1 MKKLLLVIMALCIVF
16 TAGSALAE
24 DYTQD
29 AFDSFTYMVRDENLD
44 MREDYP
50 DAFQGKAI
58 FGLYYDLFSDPL
70 EISSVTL
77 RETGDFYGIPRE
89 VLASS
94 IDDADWAFLI
104 YAEET
109 GSEGEDVLPIRVM
122 IFAVD
127 AKNAVFYRPYE
138 LDTRETILENDG
150 RTYDLGPS
158 IRGWDEF
165 MLYPEW
171 RKANAAYDDAYRMAL
186 QYLKDEKYFSAWEA
200 FSASEAEDAEERAA
214 ACIQPWPDNGEIWR
228 DRSAGNG
235 NMQLTVTVDQPD
247 DHALLVRILK
257 DGNAVSCLFIGG
269 TGEATATLPAGT
281 YVIKDGS
288 GEQWFG
294 VREAFG
300 RYGNY
305 ETMTFYDVGTEEVTL
320 NAGYAYTIRINVEE
334 ISPEAEGIG
343 SEYEDWEGF
352 AD

>member
-16 TAGSALAE
+16 TAGSVLAE

-50 DAFQGKAI
+50 DAFQGKAV

-70 EISSVTL
+70 EISSV
-77 RETGDFYGIPRE
+77 
-89 VLASS
+89 S

-214 ACIQPWPDNGEIWR
+214 ACIQPWPRALARVGQAVIFLKF
-228 DRSAGNG
+228 RSDHFSNSPLSSSWFEPAALRAMLNRASSTSSWISGSCEKSRFTRLELFGSWSTLTFPSRIQRRKKAPMSPLEEFCPEGNRHP
-235 NMQLTVTVDQPD
+235 LSST
-247 DHALLVRILK
+247 
-257 DGNAVSCLFIGG
+257 
-269 TGEATATLPAGT
+269 
-281 YVIKDGS
+281 
-288 GEQWFG
+288 
-294 VREAFG
+294 
-300 RYGNY
+300 
-305 ETMTFYDVGTEEVTL
+305 
-320 NAGYAYTIRINVEE
+320 
-334 ISPEAEGIG
+334 
-343 SEYEDWEGF
+343 
-352 AD
+352 